1 MTVLL
6 AFVAALLFACGA
18 WLLMQRRLSRIII
31 GIGLLGHGANMLLIS
46 AGGTAGREPII
57 GPGDGP
63 YSDPLPQALGL
74 TAVVI
79 TFGVTALLLALG
91 FRSWQITGDDRVEDD
106 LEDRLVE
113 RRRDD
118 LDEFEPTDSS
128 GDAEVVDVADVVVDV
143 PEGSA

>member
-6 AFVAALLFACGA
+6 ALVAAVLFATGA

-31 GIGLLGHGANMLLIS
+31 GVGLLGHGANMLLITS
-46 AGGTAGREPII
+46 GIDRGRAPII
-57 GPGDGP
+57 DGGGG
-63 YSDPLPQALGL
+63 YSDPLPQALAL

-113 RRRDD
+113 RRA
-118 LDEFEPTDSS
+118 DEVDEPEPTDS
-128 GDAEVVDVADVVVDV
+128 AEEPA
-143 PEGSA
+143 P

>member
-1 MTVLL
+1 VSILL
-6 AFVAALLFACGA
+6 ALVAATLFACGA

-31 GIGLLGHGANMLLIS
+31 GIGLLGHGANMLLIT
-46 AGGTAGREPII
+46 AGGKGGAAPII
-57 GPGDGP
+57 GGEDGV

-91 FRSWQITGDDRVEDD
+91 FRSWQLTGDDRVEDD

-113 RRRDD
+113 RRAEEFDEYESSDSADD
-118 LDEFEPTDSS
+118 ESDESASS
-128 GDAEVVDVADVVVDV
+128 ERAGEEV
-143 PEGSA
+143 E